1 LLKIL
6 FHSSE
11 TFAENTSKQ
20 STETQNF
27 FNHEEVVMPNSVR
40 LAKYYKM
47 MVPHK
52 TGQGIKLLEHLQ
64 KSKVNLL
71 AFLAF
76 PEKGKAQVD
85 CVPVAP
91 AKFTA
96 AAKKAKWNIIGP
108 KACFVIEAK
117 DQVGAF
123 VPYIGKLA
131 KAKINI
137 RAAAAVRGGA
147 GRCGAVLWVNQKDV
161 RKAAKALGAK

>member
-1 LLKIL
+1 
-6 FHSSE
+6 
-11 TFAENTSKQ
+11 
-20 STETQNF
+20 
-27 FNHEEVVMPNSVR
+27 MPDSVH

-52 TGQGIKLLEHLQ
+52 AGQGIKLLEHLQ
-64 KSKVNLL
+64 QSKVNLL

-76 PEKGKAQVD
+76 PGKNGKAQVD
-85 CVPVAP
+85 CVPIDP

-96 AAKKAKWNIIGP
+96 AAKKAKWNIKGP
-108 KACFVIEAK
+108 KACFVIDDK

-123 VPYIGKLA
+123 IPHAAKLA

-147 GRCGAVLWVNQKDV
+147 GRCGAILWVNQKDV
-161 RKAAKALGAK
+161 KKATKALGAK

>member
-1 LLKIL
+1 
-6 FHSSE
+6 
-11 TFAENTSKQ
+11 
-20 STETQNF
+20 
-27 FNHEEVVMPNSVR
+27 MPNSVH

-52 TGQGIKLLEHLQ
+52 AGQGTKILEHLQ

-76 PEKGKAQVD
+76 PEKGKAQLD

-96 AAKKAKWNIIGP
+96 AAKKAKWNITGP
-108 KACFVIEAK
+108 KSCFVIDGK

-123 VPYIGKLA
+123 VPYAAKLA

-147 GRCGAVLWVNQKDV
+147 GRCGAILWVNQKDV
-161 RKAAKALGAK
+161 KKAAKALGAK

>member
-1 LLKIL
+1 
-6 FHSSE
+6 
-11 TFAENTSKQ
+11 
-20 STETQNF
+20 
-27 FNHEEVVMPNSVR
+27 MPDSVH

-52 TGQGIKLLEHLQ
+52 PGQGIKLLECLQ
-64 KSKVNLL
+64 QSKVNLL

-76 PEKGKAQVD
+76 PGKNGKAQVD
-85 CVPVAP
+85 CVPVDP

-96 AAKKAKWNIIGP
+96 AAKKAKWNIKGP
-108 KACFVIEAK
+108 KACFVIDDK

-123 VPYIGKLA
+123 VPHAAKLA

-147 GRCGAVLWVNQKDV
+147 GRCGAILWVNQKDV
-161 RKAAKALGAK
+161 KKAAKALGAK

>member
-1 LLKIL
+1 
-6 FHSSE
+6 
-11 TFAENTSKQ
+11 
-20 STETQNF
+20 
-27 FNHEEVVMPNSVR
+27 MPDSVH

-52 TGQGIKLLEHLQ
+52 AGQGIKLLECLQ
-64 KSKVNLL
+64 QSKVNLL

-76 PEKGKAQVD
+76 PEKNGKAQVD
-85 CVPVAP
+85 CVPVDP

-96 AAKKAKWNIIGP
+96 AAKKAKWNIKGP
-108 KACFVIEAK
+108 KTCFVIDDK

-123 VPYIGKLA
+123 VPYAEKLA

-147 GRCGAVLWVNQKDV
+147 GRCGAILWVNQKDV
-161 RKAAKALGAK
+161 KKAAKALGAK

>member
-1 LLKIL
+1 
-6 FHSSE
+6 
-11 TFAENTSKQ
+11 
-20 STETQNF
+20 
-27 FNHEEVVMPNSVR
+27 MPNSVH

-52 TGQGIKLLEHLQ
+52 AGQGIKLLECLQ
-64 KSKVNLL
+64 QSKINLL

-76 PEKGKAQVD
+76 PGKNGKAQVD
-85 CVPVAP
+85 CVPVDP

-96 AAKKAKWNIIGP
+96 AAKKAKWKIKGP
-108 KACFVIEAK
+108 KACFVIDGK

-123 VPYIGKLA
+123 VPYAEKLA

-147 GRCGAVLWVNQKDV
+147 GRCGAILWVKQKDV
-161 RKAAKALGAK
+161 EKAAKALGAE

>member
-1 LLKIL
+1 
-6 FHSSE
+6 
-11 TFAENTSKQ
+11 
-20 STETQNF
+20 
-27 FNHEEVVMPNSVR
+27 MPNSVH

-52 TGQGIKLLEHLQ
+52 AGQGIKLLEHLQ
-64 KSKVNLL
+64 QSEVNLL

-76 PEKGKAQVD
+76 PGKNGKAQVD
-85 CVPVAP
+85 CVPVDP

-96 AAKKAKWNIIGP
+96 AAKKAKWNIKGP
-108 KACFVIEAK
+108 KACFVIDDK

-123 VPYIGKLA
+123 VPYAAKLA

-147 GRCGAVLWVNQKDV
+147 GRCGAILWVKQKDV
-161 RKAAKALGAK
+161 KKATKALGAE

>member
-1 LLKIL
+1 
-6 FHSSE
+6 
-11 TFAENTSKQ
+11 
-20 STETQNF
+20 
-27 FNHEEVVMPNSVR
+27 MPDSVH

-52 TGQGIKLLEHLQ
+52 AGQGIKLLECLQ
-64 KSKVNLL
+64 QSKVNLL

-76 PEKGKAQVD
+76 PGKNGKAQVD
-85 CVPVAP
+85 CVPVDP

-96 AAKKAKWNIIGP
+96 AAKKAKWNIKGP
-108 KACFVIEAK
+108 KACFVIDDK

-123 VPYIGKLA
+123 IPHAAKLA

-147 GRCGAVLWVNQKDV
+147 GRCGAILWVNQKDV
-161 RKAAKALGAK
+161 KKAAKALGAK

>member
-1 LLKIL
+1 
-6 FHSSE
+6 
-11 TFAENTSKQ
+11 
-20 STETQNF
+20 
-27 FNHEEVVMPNSVR
+27 MPNSVH

-52 TGQGIKLLEHLQ
+52 AGQGIKLLEHLQ
-64 KSKVNLL
+64 QSKVNLL

-76 PEKGKAQVD
+76 PGKNGKAQVD
-85 CVPVAP
+85 CVPVDP

-96 AAKKAKWNIIGP
+96 AAKKAKWNIKGP
-108 KACFVIEAK
+108 KACFLIDDK

-123 VPYIGKLA
+123 IPHAAKLA

-147 GRCGAVLWVNQKDV
+147 GRCGAILWVNQKDV
-161 RKAAKALGAK
+161 KKAAKTLGAK